1 MEGRAMTKA
10 EAARIL
16 DPETS
21 YEALQPY
28 DYDERLELC
37 EEACLIAADVLREQA
52 ESEV

>member
-1 MEGRAMTKA
+1 MEGKAMTKA
-10 EAARIL
+10 EAAQIL

-37 EEACLIAADVLREQA
+37 EEACRIAAYVLRSQA